1 MAQLAKLASTA
12 HTAKAVSGKRI
23 RTTVQ
28 RVGATP
34 WKPLRK
40 KRSGFYRGNGGS
52 GAGRPSIG

>member
-12 HTAKAVSGKRI
+12 HTAKSVGGKRI
-23 RTTVQ
+23 RTHVA

-40 KRSGFYRGNGGS
+40 KRGNFYHGTGS
-52 GAGRPSIG
+52 GVGRPSVG